1 MAKKVRWIPHDQAL
15 KLVQEG
21 RLKLKLDSGIARQ
34 IARSPRYARDCGPHY
49 RRVWWRSLL
58 QIPVYVLLFFVYL
71 YFNGQGRPLDFFLL
85 MLALWL
91 MDLLFTR
98 PSKQNKPEEEEPIV
112 REALEERG
120 LYELIASLGAWE
132 YKPSSIIEEISREAA
147 AASEDLPAV
156 EFDLGLETAKKQK
169 SYEEALKCYG
179 KKPKKIKAA
188 EFLHKLILNS
198 PHYPEK
204 RRRLWNLESGFF
216 TVLMCLGFLLML
228 LAVGRSVWSGFPAL
242 PYFQPGVW
250 FLLGLAL
257 MGLAV
262 LFSSHLDYHLQVD
275 ISEQA
280 LKNQKL
286 YEAIVAVGGW
296 KY

>member
-216 TVLMCLGFLLML
+216 TVLNVSGVFADAFGGRPVCLVRVSSSSVFS
-228 LAVGRSVWSGFPAL
+228 AGRLVSFRLGPHGPGCAFFISSGLSFAGRYLGTGSEKSKAL
-242 PYFQPGVW
+242 
-250 FLLGLAL
+250 
-257 MGLAV
+257 
-262 LFSSHLDYHLQVD
+262 
-275 ISEQA
+275 
-280 LKNQKL
+280 
-286 YEAIVAVGGW
+286 
-296 KY
+296 